1 MLISIKCI
9 YDSGCKIIKNKKIIN
24 FGLLLDF
31 LCCRKNKNSKLYFE
45 SYMLKKRELEIIS
58 YNVILFFL

>member
-24 FGLLLDF
+24 FGLLMDF

-45 SYMLKKRELEIIS
+45 SYMLRELEIIS